1 MTPQNLS
8 LFSTSLANALE
19 QDHDILLL
27 LLLKAAI
34 SVKDHTSEKDS
45 GAVGQFVQ
53 RVVDLVMLSGL
64 EVGPKFLQTTL
75 ELLLKWNGFPGGATD
90 SPSRADVDENPT
102 CSRINISIGNSLIKL
117 GLADIFK
124 CFWADWLDTE

>member
-1 MTPQNLS
+1 MTPQTLS

-27 LLLKAAI
+27 LLLKATI
-34 SVKDHTSEKDS
+34 SVKDHTSEEDS

-75 ELLLKWNGFPGGATD
+75 ELLLQRDGFPGGATD
-90 SPSRADVDENPT
+90 SPSPADVDEKSNLFE
-102 CSRINISIGNSLIKL
+102 N
-117 GLADIFK
+117 
-124 CFWADWLDTE
+124 